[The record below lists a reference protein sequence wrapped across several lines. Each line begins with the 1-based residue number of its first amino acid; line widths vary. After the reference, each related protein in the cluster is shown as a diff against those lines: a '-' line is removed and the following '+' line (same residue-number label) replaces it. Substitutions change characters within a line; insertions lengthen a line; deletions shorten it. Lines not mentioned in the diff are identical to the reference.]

1 MKNMKKTLIKGFTLI
16 EIMVAL
22 FISGILF
29 YAITKMLIQNKQVAR
44 VQTNLDK
51 IQNDSRFA
59 FEVMGQDLRSSAF
72 RGCISGSNTTSF
84 WVNFKNVVAQNNYQ
98 NSIIGIQGSSSTGSS
113 WSPAPDASITALSP
127 APSAAYDILTVRN
140 AGINPSFLTADMT
153 SATSAMTVNS
163 TSGLTAGNYAII
175 SNCGASSLFQ
185 ISAIGSGTVTSNSAT
200 GVNFIYKAGAQ
211 IYPYNTVVYYVAA
224 SGTDNILYRQI
235 NGGTPEPIV
244 NGVDKFMV
252 LYGIDT
258 VGNYDATKYVY
269 ASGVT
274 NPSQIVSVRIDLVLR
289 SADSNITAATAANN
303 TYIFNGATVSPG
315 DRKLRKEYY
324 TTINLRNMVP

>member
-1 MKNMKKTLIKGFTLI
+1 MKKTLIKGFTLI

-22 FISGILF
+22 FISGVLF
-29 YAITKMLIQNKQVAR
+29 YAITKMLIQNKQVAM

-72 RGCISGSNTTSF
+72 RGCISGSNTTNF
-84 WVNFKNVVAQNNYQ
+84 WVNFKNVAGTANYQ
-98 NSIIGIQGSSSTGSS
+98 NSIIGVQGSSSTGTS

-127 APSAAYDILTVRN
+127 APSPAYDILTVRN
-140 AGINPSFLTADMT
+140 AGINPAFLTADMT

-163 TSGLTAGNYAII
+163 TTGLTAGSYAII

-185 ISAIGSGTVTSNSAT
+185 VASAGSGSVTSNSAT

-211 IYPYNTVVYYVAA
+211 IYPYNTVIYYVAA

-252 LYGIDT
+252 LYGVDT

-274 NPSQIVSVRIDLVLR
+274 NPSQVVSVRIDLVLR
-289 SADSNITAATAANN
+289 SADNNISAAVAGNN
-303 TYIFNGATVSPG
+303 TYVFNGATVAPG